1 MRILLWIQTNTN
13 GASVVCSIFGDIY
26 VYSVIRAKT
35 KKKIQPIIKYK
46 SVSAQVLWY
55 RRIFW
60 YIQFAY
66 NVNGLGNKEPFYR
79 IENRTK
85 ATN

>member
-1 MRILLWIQTNTN
+1 MQILLWIQTNTID
-13 GASVVCSIFGDIY
+13 ASVVCSIFGAIY

-35 KKKIQPIIKYK
+35 KKIQPIIKYK
-46 SVSAQVLWY
+46 PVAQRLWY
-55 RRIFW
+55 RRRFW

-85 ATN
+85 ASN